1 MLPRLPDYQM
11 HARQL
16 GAQVNPADRTPL
28 SIAWIR
34 APVNPARIMVV
45 VTGMSTPTR
54 PEVNMRQL
62 LRVAGAGLLIATA
75 AIHLD
80 LYLTGYRTIPTI
92 GWLFLLQVIAGFGLA
107 ALVLATGNRLAA
119 ALGAG
124 FALSTLGGYLLSV
137 QFGLFGFREI
147 RTTAGIAAGII
158 EVAAFAAFAAL
169 AAAPAPARAP
179 AHGRTPSRPL
189 VRNRAA
195 ASSLS
200 TLDPAEMAD
209 ADSRGHARGG
219 AHAGAG
225 RTRSADWR
233 VPHAGPAVAGVCVV
247 ALALLGGA
255 LAGAGGG
262 TAGSAAGSAAVGTL
276 RTEVVNG
283 TTVLANAKG
292 LTLYWFAPDTSTT
305 SACYGACAQY
315 WPPVPGPQRA
325 GNGVTGTLGT
335 IRRTGG
341 ALQETYDG
349 HPLYTYI
356 ADSGPG
362 QAHGNNV
369 DLNGGYWHEV
379 VVSP

>member
-1 MLPRLPDYQM
+1 
-11 HARQL
+11 
-16 GAQVNPADRTPL
+16 
-28 SIAWIR
+28 
-34 APVNPARIMVV
+34 
-45 VTGMSTPTR
+45 
-54 PEVNMRQL
+54 MRQL
-62 LRVAGAGLLIATA
+62 LRVTGASLLTATA

-92 GWLFLLQVIAGFGLA
+92 GWLFLLQVIVGFGLA
-107 ALVLATGNRLAA
+107 ALVVVTGSRLAA
-119 ALGAG
+119 AAGAG

-137 QFGLFGFREI
+137 QFGLFGFREV
-147 RTTAGIAAGII
+147 RTTAGVVAGVI
-158 EVAAFAAFAAL
+158 EVAAFAVLAALAAL

-179 AHGRTPSRPL
+179 AHGRVASRPL

-195 ASSLS
+195 GSSIS
-200 TLDPAEMAD
+200 TSDTATIAG
-209 ADSRGHARGG
+209 AGTHAGGRHG

-225 RTRSADWR
+225 RTLSADWR
-233 VPHAGPAVAGVCVV
+233 VPYAGPAVAGVSVV

-255 LAGAGGG
+255 LAGAG
-262 TAGSAAGSAAVGTL
+262 AAPASSSAGSAAVGTL

-283 TTVLANAKG
+283 TTVLANGKG
-292 LTLYWFAPDTSTT
+292 LTLYWFAPDTSTK

-315 WPPVPGPQRA
+315 WPPVPGPDHA

-356 ADSGPG
+356 GDSGPG
-362 QAHGNNV
+362 QAHGNNLN
-369 DLNGGYWHEV
+369 LNGGLWHEV
-379 VVSP
+379 LVSS